1 MAIFPVSF
9 KPPLSQNNG
18 QAGKEGTPH
27 SPLLPER
34 LEKLANIIKE
44 EIYQI
49 HHLQIAYNLEQ
60 VYANKKCILM
70 TRTKLHIAYIDAKPY
85 IAVS

>member
-18 QAGKEGTPH
+18 QAGREGTPH

-34 LEKLANIIKE
+34 LEKPSNIIKGRN
-44 EIYQI
+44 ISNPPSTNS
-49 HHLQIAYNLEQ
+49 LQSWTSVCKQEMHFDDK
-60 VYANKKCILM
+60 NKVTQHILM
-70 TRTKLHIAYIDAKPY
+70 LTLYC
-85 IAVS
+85 S